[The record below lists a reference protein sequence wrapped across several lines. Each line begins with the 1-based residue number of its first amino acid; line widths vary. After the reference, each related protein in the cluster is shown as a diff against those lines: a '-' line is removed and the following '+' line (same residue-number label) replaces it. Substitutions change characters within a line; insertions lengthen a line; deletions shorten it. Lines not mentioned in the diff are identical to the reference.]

1 MWASLPFSAQ
11 REAQPA
17 VATAAVSLILFV
29 ATTYQAALC
38 LMHTHFFRANT
49 TTIVLAEFMIY
60 LACLVVLIRR
70 VRVEFVIVAVLVTA
84 YLLMLSI
91 FRGEL
96 ELKGFRD
103 VMIPI
108 LFYWLGR
115 QMGDMAYA
123 DKILRRLIYLVLAFG
138 FLELFFLD
146 WYSSIFNI
154 FSYYLSQGVIT
165 VPANFISGS
174 ALNLNGMRPE
184 GIGRTILP
192 SLLGNHR
199 ISSIFLEPVSL
210 GNFAVI
216 VAAWGLA
223 KSRGEWKNALTFVV
237 PAVIMIALA
246 DSRYGIGAVS
256 LMLLLRAIPVR
267 QLKIAVSLLP
277 LICVAALVL
286 IGLFYHGQYADNI
299 LGRLFVSGR
308 ALLSFNVPMLLGI
321 EGASI
326 SFYDM
331 GYPYIFTRLSVLLV
345 VLLWFAVWMIKM
357 QDERGERFRVYI
369 ALYITL
375 ILSVS
380 GTSFFALKTAGILWF
395 LVGSG
400 VLVRAREQATTAA
413 ERPAAA
419 GWAYVA

>member
-1 MWASLPFSAQ
+1 MWLSPSFSTQ

-17 VATAAVSLILFV
+17 VATGTVSLILFA

-38 LMHTHFFRANT
+38 LIHTHFFRVNT
-49 TTIVLAEFMIY
+49 TTVALAEFLVY
-60 LACLVVLIRR
+60 LACLAVLIRR
-70 VRVEFVIVAVLVTA
+70 VRVEFVIVAALITA
-84 YLLMLSI
+84 YLLLLSI

-115 QMGDMAYA
+115 HVGNMAYA
-123 DKILRRLIYLVLAFG
+123 DKILRRLVWVVLAFG
-138 FLELFFLD
+138 FFEFFFLD
-146 WYSSIFNI
+146 WYSSLFNI

-165 VPANFISGS
+165 VPSNFISGS

-192 SLLGNHR
+192 SLLGSHR
-199 ISSIFLEPVSL
+199 VSSIFLEPVSL

-223 KSRGEWKNALTFVV
+223 KTRVEWKNGLFFLVTAVV
-237 PAVIMIALA
+237 MITLS

-267 QLKIAVSLLP
+267 KLNFAVSLLP

-299 LGRLFVSGR
+299 LGRLYVSGR
-308 ALLSFNVPMLLGI
+308 SLLSFNVPMLLGI
-321 EGASI
+321 EGSSI

-345 VLLWFAVWMIKM
+345 VVLWFAIWMMKM
-357 QDERGERFRVYI
+357 QDSRGERFRVYI

-375 ILSVS
+375 ILCVS
-380 GTSFFALKTAGILWF
+380 GTSFFALKTAGVLWF

-400 VLVRAREQATTAA
+400 VRVREEKVALE
-413 ERPAAA
+413 ERVSA
-419 GWAYVA
+419 GEWAYVA